1 MHKHEFMFTY
11 EGDAVCTDP
20 TCAYR
25 FRLKE
30 VKEILSNIAN
40 GEAAQQS
47 VQRTAERSAEVVRR
61 GEMER
66 VMREADHA

>member
-11 EGDAVCTDP
+11 EGNAVCTDP

-25 FRLKE
+25 FSLKE

-40 GEAAQQS
+40 GES
-47 VQRTAERSAEVVRR
+47 VQHSAQSDLPIGCPECGALPKIEHSISCSR
-61 GEMER
+61 
-66 VMREADHA
+66 A